1 MTRKQTPARKPVSA
15 VANGKS
21 IASSSRKRI
30 AIAVAAAIALALGG
44 AVVWWNGNSPPQSAT
59 APATTAA
66 LPGDPALA
74 LQAEEIKQQ
83 LQAAPADAA
92 LWQSLAR
99 TYVLQGKFA
108 DAVPAYKSA
117 VDYGADGAAVQSAYG
132 EAQVM
137 VAAGQVTETALAA
150 FQAALGKDAAEPRA
164 RYYLALADAQNG
176 MLHEALDQW
185 IKLENE
191 SVVDAP
197 WRKSLSARIDQ
208 TANTLGLDPKDLPG
222 RGGAGP
228 ADEPSIKD
236 LAAAA
241 RMAPAE
247 RTALLAEK
255 TQTLAARL
263 KHEPDDLQGWK
274 ILGQASKLLGDHR
287 QSMAAWQQAARLTPE
302 DAGTWVRY
310 AEEILEANRDAHK
323 LPPEFAEAAKR
334 IRALD
339 PKSFEG
345 LFFGGLAEQD
355 AGNIAAARS
364 LWEQLL
370 RELPED
376 SPLRLIVQVRLDR
389 LDDGG

>member
-1 MTRKQTPARKPVSA
+1 MSRKQTPARKPVSA

-21 IASSSRKRI
+21 IAGSSRKRI

-44 AVVWWNGNSPPQSAT
+44 AAVWWNGNSPPQSAT

-117 VDYGADGAAVQSAYG
+117 VDNGADSAAVRSAYG

-137 VAAGQVTETALAA
+137 AASGQVTETALAA
-150 FQAALGKDAAEPRA
+150 FQAALKKDAAEPRA

-176 MLHEALDQW
+176 KLHEALDQW

-191 SVVDAP
+191 SVADAP
-197 WRKSLSARIDQ
+197 WRNSLSGRIDQ
-208 TANTLGLDPKDLPG
+208 TANTLGLDPKNLPG

-228 ADEPSIKD
+228 GDEPSIKD

-287 QSMAAWQQAARLTPE
+287 QSMAAWQQATKLAPE
-302 DAGTWVRY
+302 DSGTWVRY
-310 AEEILEANRDAHK
+310 AEAILAVNGNGQK
-323 LPPEFAEAAKR
+323 LPLEFAEATKR
-334 IRALD
+334 IRGLD
-339 PKSFEG
+339 PKSLEG

-355 AGNIAAARS
+355 AGNTAAARS

-370 RELPED
+370 KELPDD
-376 SPLRLIVQVRLDR
+376 SPQRAEIQRRLDA
-389 LDDGG
+389 LAGGG

>member
-1 MTRKQTPARKPVSA
+1 M
-15 VANGKS
+15 
-21 IASSSRKRI
+21 
-30 AIAVAAAIALALGG
+30 
-44 AVVWWNGNSPPQSAT
+44 
-59 APATTAA
+59 
-66 LPGDPALA
+66 
-74 LQAEEIKQQ
+74 Q

-92 LWQSLAR
+92 LWQGLAR

-117 VDYGADGAAVQSAYG
+117 IDNGADGAAVQSAYG

-137 VAAGQVTETALAA
+137 AASGQVTEPALAA
-150 FQAALGKDAAEPRA
+150 FQAALARDAVEPRA

-176 MLHEALDQW
+176 KLHEALDQW

-208 TANTLGLDPKDLPG
+208 TANTLGLDPRTLPG

-236 LAAAA
+236 LATAA
-241 RMAPAE
+241 RMTPPD

-255 TQTLAARL
+255 TRTLAARL

-287 QSMAAWQQAARLTPE
+287 QSMAAWQQAARLAPE
-302 DAGTWVRY
+302 DPGTWVRY
-310 AEEILEANRDAHK
+310 AEEILEANRDAQK
-323 LPPEFAEAAKR
+323 LPPEFAEAAR
-334 IRALD
+334 HVRALD
-339 PKSFEG
+339 PKSLEG
-345 LFFGGLAEQD
+345 LFFGGLAEED
-355 AGNIAAARS
+355 AGNTTAARS

-370 RELPED
+370 KELPGD
-376 SPLRLIVQVRLDR
+376 SPLRLNVQLRLDA
-389 LDDGG
+389 LGDGG